1 LVKKY
6 GICWS
11 KTGLMAGRIVFP
23 IHNSQGELVAYAGR
37 APTEK
42 DEEKRGKYIFPSRF
56 NKSLE
61 LWNYNRVKEKN
72 KLIRDFGLILVEGFT
87 DALQLI

>member
-1 LVKKY
+1 
-6 GICWS
+6 
-11 KTGLMAGRIVFP
+11 MAGRIVFP